1 LEHIAHVE
9 TGVALWAF
17 GGLIPLLI
25 AASMAFN
32 PDDVWARIRG

>member
-1 LEHIAHVE
+1 ME

-17 GGLIPLLI
+17 GGLIPLMI
-25 AASMAFN
+25 TASMSFN